1 MLNIYKKNYFMSK
14 KIIPINRMGKFY
26 DYLDFGIENEMARE
40 FIEGD
45 INFTVVLYRIDRIK
59 SQTDN
64 VYGESNR
71 DEIRFFPPVE
81 LKVRPIL
88 EESESKSY
96 SEGYGRY
103 EDYGNLT
110 FTVFEDHLKELGVD
124 ISYGDYIG
132 YPDREDNIKYFTVV
146 NDGKINSD
154 NAKTRL
160 GYKSYYRKITCVTAD
175 QNEFN
180 G

>member
-1 MLNIYKKNYFMSK
+1 MSSK
-14 KIIPINRMGKFY
+14 KRLPINRMGKFY
-26 DYLDFGIENEMARE
+26 DYLDFGLENDMARE

-45 INFTVVLYRIDRIK
+45 LNFTVILYRVDRIK
-59 SQTDN
+59 SQTED
-64 VYGESNR
+64 VYGES
-71 DEIRFFPPVE
+71 DVEEIKFHPPVE

-88 EESESKSY
+88 DESESKSY

-110 FTVFEDHLKELGVD
+110 FTIFEDQLKELDVD
-124 ISYGDYIG
+124 ITYGDYIG
-132 YPDREDNIKYFTVV
+132 YPDKEDNIKYFTVV
-146 NDGKINSD
+146 NDGRINSD
-154 NAKTRL
+154 NEKTRV

-175 QNEFN
+175 PDEFK

>member
-1 MLNIYKKNYFMSK
+1 MSNKKRL
-14 KIIPINRMGKFY
+14 PINRMGKFY
-26 DYLDFGIENEMARE
+26 DYLDFGLENEMARE
-40 FIEGD
+40 YIEGD
-45 INFTVVLYRIDRIK
+45 LNFTVILFRVDRIK
-59 SQTDN
+59 SQTED
-64 VYGESNR
+64 VYGES
-71 DEIRFFPPVE
+71 DVEEIKFHPPIE
-81 LKVRPIL
+81 LKVRPVL

-110 FTVFEDHLKELGVD
+110 FTVFEDQLIELGVD

-146 NDGKINSD
+146 NDGKINTD

-175 QNEFN
+175 PDEFK

>member
-1 MLNIYKKNYFMSK
+1 MSSK
-14 KIIPINRMGKFY
+14 KTLPINRMGKFY
-26 DYLDFGIENEMARE
+26 DYLDFGLENEMARE

-45 INFTVVLYRIDRIK
+45 LNFTVILFRVDRIK
-59 SQTDN
+59 SQTDD
-64 VYGESNR
+64 VYGES
-71 DEIRFFPPVE
+71 DVEEIRFHPPIE
-81 LKVRPIL
+81 LKVRPML

-103 EDYGNLT
+103 EEYGNLT
-110 FTVFEDHLKELGVD
+110 FTIFEEQLTEQGID

-146 NDGKINSD
+146 NDGKINTD
-154 NAKTRL
+154 NAKTRV
-160 GYKSYYRKITCVTAD
+160 GYKTYYRKITCVTAD
-175 QNEFN
+175 PDEFK